1 MSGYQSYYQEA
12 KASYDMM
19 QTIDIDAAIIGL
31 DTAVAAYSKDQNSST
46 LGAVEAAFSPIS
58 EYYSK
63 LLYIQTN
70 LQTYLEKATKDVAEG
85 SQLNQER
92 YENRIHPE
100 ESVKSRE
107 IMLGIVPTL
116 KPSSIPYIMTAS
128 ISMACLTIFMIFQ
141 MNGIS
146 GQLNLPPAFLAWWAT
161 PSTLTLRNPM
171 VLGGIG
177 IVSIAAAVIFGVLYY
192 RAKNNA

>member
-1 MSGYQSYYQEA
+1 ML
-12 KASYDMM
+12 
-19 QTIDIDAAIIGL
+19 QTIDIDAAIVSL
-31 DTAVAAYSKDQNSST
+31 DTAVAGYSKDQNPST
-46 LGAVEAAFSPIS
+46 LGQVEAAFSPIS

-70 LQTYLEKATKDVAEG
+70 LQTYLDKAMKDVAEG
-85 SQLNQER
+85 SKINQER
-92 YENRIHPE
+92 HENRIHPE

-107 IMLGIVPTL
+107 IMMGIVPTL

-128 ISMACLTIFMIFQ
+128 IAMACITIFMIFQ

-171 VLGGIG
+171 ILGGIG
-177 IVSIAAAVIFGVLYY
+177 VVSIAAAVIFGVLYY